1 MTHTVPHRIRWAID
15 GLGLSPRHRVLEIGC
30 GNGAS
35 CTSICERISTG
46 HYLGIDRSE
55 KMIAIARHRNAAWMA
70 RGMAVFECT
79 DAASLESSDACFDRI
94 LAINVN
100 LFWRQA
106 DAALEHLRARLKPE
120 GWLHLVFE
128 PPAAT
133 QLDSIARA
141 CTDRLSRH
149 AFGAVAVRREGRCL
163 ELRAGPG

>member
-1 MTHTVPHRIRWAID
+1 MASIPQRILWAID
-15 GLGLSPRHRVLEIGC
+15 GLHLSPGHRVLEIGC
-30 GNGAS
+30 GNGMS
-35 CTSICERISTG
+35 CAPICERLSEG
-46 HYLGIDRSE
+46 HYHAIDRSE
-55 KMIAIARHRNAAWMA
+55 KMIAAARVRNAAWITQGQA
-70 RGMAVFECT
+70 AFDVA
-79 DAASLESSDACFDRI
+79 DAASIDTPTASFDRI

-106 DAALEHLRARLKPE
+106 DAALEHLRTRLKPE
-120 GWLHLVFE
+120 GRIHLVFE

-149 AFGAVAVRREGRCL
+149 AFGAVAVRRESRCL